1 MQPGLQI
8 WPFHLFS
15 LMLAAKVMIEVG
27 LATAF
32 VIEGLIGVEKYTF
45 NTRPKPL
52 INLKADCIDL
62 MMLTGH

>member
-1 MQPGLQI
+1 
-8 WPFHLFS
+8 
-15 LMLAAKVMIEVG
+15 MIEVG

-45 NTRPKPL
+45 NTKPKPL

-62 MMLTGH
+62 MIFTGH